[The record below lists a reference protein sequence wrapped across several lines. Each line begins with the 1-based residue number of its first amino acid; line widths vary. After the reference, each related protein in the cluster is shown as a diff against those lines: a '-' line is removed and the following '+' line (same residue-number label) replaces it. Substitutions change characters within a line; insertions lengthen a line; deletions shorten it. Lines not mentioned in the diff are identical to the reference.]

1 MNHQKKITAAL
12 VGNPNTGKSTFFNA
26 WTGMHQVTG
35 NWPGVTVEKLLGQ
48 LTLSS
53 GEVLTI
59 VDLPGIYSLYAV
71 SEDEKVAANYA
82 SSNEPDIIIN
92 IVDAVNLERNLYL
105 TTALME
111 MGKPMVMVLSMTD
124 ILKRQGS
131 SIDTETLS
139 KRLGI
144 PVVSANVSKR
154 SHRKALETAIIEAL
168 AKPQLHASIAYPETL
183 TKAIEQASRADEP
196 RYTAIQRLE
205 GILPGAETPIKDVEV
220 ATGVTP
226 DVLIADARYEKIAEL
241 THNVIQRGSKANTES
256 VADKIVLN
264 RWLGIPIFLGIMYL
278 LFWVTQVVGG
288 CFIDFFDILGD
299 AIFVT
304 GLGNV
309 MTLCHAPDWMITLL
323 STGLGGG
330 IQTVMTFIPPV
341 FFIFMG
347 LAILEDSG
355 YMARAAYVVDRFMR
369 FLGLPGS
376 AFVPM
381 LVGFGCTVPA
391 IMATRT
397 LANRRDRLLTIF
409 MAPFMSCGARLPV
422 YALFGAAFFGIA
434 SGGMVFA
441 IYMSGILLA
450 VFTGLLLKHTLF
462 VGEPAPFVLE
472 LPLYHVPRPITVLK
486 RAWTRL
492 SVFIFRAGKVM
503 ALMVLVLA
511 VADVI
516 TVPNVFET
524 TDKTTSKEV
533 IEAPT
538 DATQDVEENNISVIE
553 FVGRTMAPIFKP
565 MGVESDN
572 WQGSVALIVGL
583 FAKEQVVSSLNTL
596 YGNDTED
603 TSEPSEP
610 ITWGASATTFKDG
623 VTEAFGTIPDAFS
636 ELLGGFFDA
645 FDFAVFQSEYQ
656 SMIELAEAEKY
667 DILIAMLDL
676 ETKTLDA
683 DDAKQAFA
691 AAHLAV
697 VANEN
702 EETLALKEVAANT
715 LEESTAALEEATAIA
730 EAAVT
735 AKLIPERKG
744 ELIATLTQL
753 HEDALAG
760 DGADADH
767 SLLERLREKFGNDE
781 QGRHRAFAYLLFIL
795 LYVPCLAAMATVVR
809 EIGWGYAN
817 ILFGYLTLLGW
828 CVATLYFQVTVG
840 HNVLWMI
847 VPLMLLAL
855 TAGFFYLLGKKH
867 KVKLVV

>member
-1 MNHQKKITAAL
+1 
-12 VGNPNTGKSTFFNA
+12 
-26 WTGMHQVTG
+26 
-35 NWPGVTVEKLLGQ
+35 
-48 LTLSS
+48 
-53 GEVLTI
+53 TI

-71 SEDEKVAANYA
+71 SEDEKVAAQYA
-82 SSNEPDIIIN
+82 CSDEPDIIVN

-105 TTALME
+105 TMALME
-111 MGKPMVMVLSMTD
+111 MGKPMVMVLSMMD
-124 ILKRQGS
+124 IVTRQGS
-131 SIDTETLS
+131 SIDIATLS

-144 PVVSANVSKR
+144 PVVSADVSKR
-154 SHRKALETAIIEAL
+154 EHRKALEAAILEAVTN
-168 AKPQLHASIAYPETL
+168 KQQPISIPYPETL
-183 TKAIEQASRADEP
+183 SQAITKAAVAGEP
-196 RYTAIQRLE
+196 AYTAIQRLE
-205 GILPGAETPIKDVEV
+205 GILPGAENLIQDIE
-220 ATGVTP
+220 ADHGLTP
-226 DVLIADARYEKIAEL
+226 DVLIADARYTKIATL
-241 THNVIQRGSKANTES
+241 TQGIITRGAKANAES

-264 RWLGIPIFLGIMYL
+264 RWLGIPIFLSIMYL

-304 GLGNV
+304 GVGNIL
-309 MTLCHAPDWMITLL
+309 TLCGAPEWMHTFLA
-323 STGLGGG
+323 TGLGGG

-397 LANRRDRLLTIF
+397 LSNRRDRLLTIF

-462 VGEPAPFVLE
+462 IGEPAPFVLE
-472 LPLYHVPRPITVLK
+472 LPLYHFPRPITVLK
-486 RAWTRL
+486 RAWNRL

-511 VADVI
+511 VANVI
-516 TVPNVFET
+516 TVPNVFEEKDQT
-524 TDKTTSKEV
+524 PAIV
-533 IEAPT
+533 T
-538 DATQDVEENNISVIE
+538 DATTNDTDEGKISIIE
-553 FVGRTMAPIFKP
+553 FAGRTMAPIFKP
-565 MGVESDN
+565 MGVENDN

-596 YGNDTED
+596 YGTEATD
-603 TSEPSEP
+603 EDETESTEEL
-610 ITWGASATTFKDG
+610 TWGSAGITFKDG
-623 VTEAFGTIPDAFS
+623 ISEAFATIPDAFS
-636 ELLGGFFDA
+636 GLLGGFFDA
-645 FDFAVFQSEYQ
+645 FGLAVFQTEYQ
-656 SMIELAEAEKY
+656 NMIELAEAEQY
-667 DILIAMLDL
+667 ETLIANLDL
-676 ETKTLDA
+676 EGKTLAA
-683 DDAKQAFA
+683 DEAARAFT
-691 AAHLAV
+691 AAHLTA
-697 VANEN
+697 EKTPS
-702 EETLALKEVAANT
+702 ETNDLALEDATAT
-715 LEESTAALEEATAIA
+715 FEATAAALDEATAIA

-753 HEDALAG
+753 HENTLAA
-760 DGADADH
+760 DGAEAEH
-767 SLLERLREKFGNDE
+767 SLLEKLREKFGDGE
-781 QGRHRAFAYLLFIL
+781 EGRHRAYAYLLFIL

-828 CVATLYFQVTVG
+828 CVATLYFQLTVG
-840 HNVLWMI
+840 HQALWI
-847 VPLMLLAL
+847 IIPLVLLAL